1 MRDRN
6 FLKSRKPECAYDSCI
21 HRVLGS
27 TPYCVFFIGQHSLL
41 SELAHYTDT
50 AVDYISHSL
59 HITSKDQSNLYE
71 CVVRT
76 QNMKLC
82 NKRVFA
88 SII

>member
-1 MRDRN
+1 MTLVYIG
-6 FLKSRKPECAYDSCI
+6 FLDQ
-21 HRVLGS
+21 HHDVF
-27 TPYCVFFIGQHSLL
+27 FFIGQHSLL
-41 SELAHYTDT
+41 SELTHYTDT
-50 AVDYISHSL
+50 AVDYISHSE
-59 HITSKDQSNLYE
+59 HITSKDQPNLNE